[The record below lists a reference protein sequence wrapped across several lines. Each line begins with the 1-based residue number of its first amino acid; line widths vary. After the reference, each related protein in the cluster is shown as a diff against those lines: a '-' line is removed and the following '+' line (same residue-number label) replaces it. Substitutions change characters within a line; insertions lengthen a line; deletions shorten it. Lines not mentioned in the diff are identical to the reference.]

1 MLSDFIF
8 NFKFLLNKK
17 DKLKITFLLFNHV
30 INIFLDVLSI
40 ASVPAILIFIL
51 NKNEIEIEISFIS
64 KIVEYGVE
72 LIHSQSLTILLLLI
86 LIFFTIKTLL
96 KIIYAYHITKF
107 ALDLTVNLS
116 GKIIERKLSRSYL
129 DFLKNNF
136 LKFLNLMTAIV
147 EDFVQGNF
155 MISYNIIINIFTL
168 IFYLIFLLI
177 ISFIT
182 TISLILMAI
191 IAFTIYYFVTKKK
204 FIFFGKHKLILLEKT
219 ISNIKDIFN
228 SFKEIKVYGV
238 ENFFYKRFVETKK
251 KWALNKLKFN
261 FIAILPNLLKELGL
275 ILFILII
282 IVISLILK
290 IEIEYIVVNISI
302 FLVAALKIF
311 PIVIN
316 LLKNVSKI
324 NYTKKTQSIL
334 IEELSKKTEIASG
347 NKAIKF
353 ENSIILKDVSY
364 SYNDE
369 KIILE
374 NINLKINKGSFIGI
388 RGESGEG
395 KSTLVHIIM
404 GLLNPRKGKIFI
416 DNFNMS
422 NGLNN
427 HLSKL
432 ISYVPQK
439 VTIINDSLRNNL
451 LFGNDSAKIT
461 DKEILEVLEKVKL
474 ESIVYDHPKKLDT
487 IIGETTIRASEG
499 ETQRFGIARALL
511 QNREI
516 LILDEIT
523 SSLDEKNE
531 INIMKVIK
539 NLSKNSTIIMISHK
553 SSTLDFSDQIYELK
567 DKELQKIN

>member
-86 LIFFTIKTLL
+86 LVFLKIKTLL

-136 LKFLNLMTAIV
+136 SKFLNLMTAIV

-369 KIILE
+369 KVILE

-487 IIGETTIRASEG
+487 IIGETTIRAPEG